1 MSGPSEAV
9 KGDQL
14 NFECSTSDSNPPVDI
29 WWVVDGRAV
38 QVREMMMMMVM
49 KMVMIMVMMMVMM
62 MLREFCNTRLNI
74 K

>member
-1 MSGPSEAV
+1 MRVSGPSEAM

-38 QVREMMMMMVM
+38 QVR
-49 KMVMIMVMMMVMM
+49 
-62 MLREFCNTRLNI
+62 LRSATLLAQSAI
-74 K
+74 KYTIFANLIGKTLLI

>member
-1 MSGPSEAV
+1 MRVSGPSEAM

-38 QVREMMMMMVM
+38 QVR
-49 KMVMIMVMMMVMM
+49 
-62 MLREFCNTRLNI
+62 LRSATLLALFAI
-74 K
+74 KYTIFANLAGKTLLI